1 LDVDFYAFSGHKM
14 YGPTGIGVLYGKK
27 ELLATMPPYQGG
39 GEMISTVT
47 FAKSTFKEP
56 PHRFEAGTPA
66 IVEAIGLGAAA
77 DYLTALGREAVRAHE
92 QALLAYASQ
101 RLSALPGLQIVGRA
115 VEKAAIVSFVM
126 EGVHAHDIGT
136 ILDRAGIAVRAGHH
150 CAQPLME
157 RLGLAATARASF
169 GLYNTMEDV
178 DALAD
183 ALKIVREIFA

>member
-1 LDVDFYAFSGHKM
+1 M
-14 YGPTGIGVLYGKK
+14 
-27 ELLATMPPYQGG
+27 
-39 GEMISTVT
+39 
-47 FAKSTFKEP
+47 
-56 PHRFEAGTPA
+56 
-66 IVEAIGLGAAA
+66 
-77 DYLTALGREAVRAHE
+77 RAHE

-101 RLSALPGLQIVGRA
+101 RVSALPGLQIVGRA
-115 VEKAAIVSFVM
+115 AEKAAIVSFVM

>member
-1 LDVDFYAFSGHKM
+1 
-14 YGPTGIGVLYGKK
+14 
-27 ELLATMPPYQGG
+27 
-39 GEMISTVT
+39 MIRTVT

-77 DYLTALGREAVRAHE
+77 DYLTALGRETVRAHE

-115 VEKAAIVSFVM
+115 AEKAAIVSFLM
-126 EGVHAHDIGT
+126 DGVHAHDIGT
-136 ILDRAGIAVRAGHH
+136 ILDRAGIAIRAGHH

-178 DALAD
+178 DVLAD